1 MSLRRD
7 YVMRI
12 VQQLAELAAR
22 VLGLRKK
29 GHLDE
34 AVAAVEQA
42 ARSLAGVDLRMI
54 EGVAT
59 PSVAALVG
67 DPDRLELLARLAA
80 MRAEVEEDRGDAA
93 AAAAWRTRAEEL
105 FEAAGTAPGSRRP
118 GPPPP

>member
-1 MSLRRD
+1 
-7 YVMRI
+7 MRI

-67 DPDRLELLARLAA
+67 DPDRIQLLARLAA
-80 MRAEVEEDRGDAA
+80 MRAEVEDDRGDAA
-93 AAAAWRTRAEEL
+93 AAASWRRRSEEL
-105 FEAAGTAPGSRRP
+105 LEAAGTPAE
-118 GPPPP
+118 